1 MTVSV
6 ELNDLLTNEQTATML
21 GIKPNTL
28 EIWRHKGKGPAF
40 IKLGTHPSSPIRYQ
54 RSRVMAWI
62 DANTH
67 ASTSSVTVAHRQA
80 A

>member
-1 MTVSV
+1 MSCVD
-6 ELNDLLTNEQTATML
+6 LDDLLTNEQTATLL

-28 EIWRHKGKGPAF
+28 EIWRCQAKGPVF

-54 RSRVMAWI
+54 RSRVKAWI
-62 DANTH
+62 EANTH
-67 ASTSSVTVAHRQA
+67 ASTSSYSAPRA